1 MKHDITPKDNSLTY
15 VDLLN
20 LTNILLAHSLDL
32 VNKDNIAVAKISKD
46 LAIKVSKLMLDME
59 A

>member
-46 LAIKVSKLMLDME
+46 LAIKVSKLMLEME

>member
-15 VDLLN
+15 ADLLN
-20 LTNILLAHSLDL
+20 LTNILLAYSLDL
-32 VNKDNIAVAKISKD
+32 VNKDNIAVAKLSKD